1 MQGNRDRFTS
11 RFGVIAAAAGS
22 AIGLG
27 NIWRFPYV
35 LGENGGG
42 AFFLIYL
49 FFIVLIGI
57 PLMLTE
63 MTLGRSAQRNAYGT
77 FKFLAPGTGWPLVG
91 TMGVAAAFMILS
103 FYSAVAG
110 WTLEYTLQAV
120 NNGFAGKS
128 PAELNTMFGDFVSGS
143 FWPVVWMLFF
153 LFLTAAIVVA
163 GVSKGIEKY
172 TKILMPVLLV
182 IILVLDI
189 RAVTLPGAGEG
200 LEFLFKPDFSK
211 LNGNVVLEALG
222 QAFFSLSLGMG
233 TIITYG
239 SYISRK
245 ERLLGMAAS
254 VSFADTLIAVLAGVA
269 IFPAVFAFNI
279 EPDAGPKL
287 VFITLP
293 TIFQQ
298 MPGGYLFALLFF
310 ILLVIAALT
319 SSISLL
325 EVIVAYFTEEL
336 KISRKRATWLSGI
349 AVGVLG
355 MLSALSSGP
364 LKDYTLFGK
373 TAFDLLDYVSSNL
386 LLPFGGLLITVF
398 AGYVM
403 KKSVLKDGAEGE
415 SGPVRLFQIYYF
427 IIKFLAPVAIAFVF
441 LNSLGILNF

>member
-1 MQGNRDRFTS
+1 MQGNRDSFTS
-11 RFGVIAAAAGS
+11 RFGLIAAAAGS

-49 FFIVLIGI
+49 LFIIVIGI

-63 MTLGRSAQRNAYGT
+63 LTLGRSSQRNAYGT

-91 TMGVAAAFMILS
+91 IMGVAAAFMILS

-110 WTLEYTLQAV
+110 WTLEYTLKALD
-120 NNGFAGKS
+120 NSFAGKS
-128 PAELNTMFGDFVSGS
+128 PAELNSMYGDFVSGS
-143 FWPVVWMLFF
+143 FWPVLWMLIF

-182 IILVLDI
+182 IIVILDI
-189 RAVTLPGAGEG
+189 RAITLPGAGDG
-200 LEFLFKPDFSK
+200 LKFLFHPDFSK
-211 LNGNVVLEALG
+211 LTGNTILEALG

-239 SYISRK
+239 SYVERK
-245 ERLLGMAAS
+245 EKLLSTAAS

-269 IFPAVFAFNI
+269 IFPAVFAFGI
-279 EPDAGPKL
+279 QPDAGPKL

-293 TIFQQ
+293 NIFQQ
-298 MPGGYLFALLFF
+298 MQGGYFFALLFF

-336 KISRKRATWLSGI
+336 KISRKKATWLSGI
-349 AVGVLG
+349 AAGLLGV
-355 MLSALSSGP
+355 LSALSYGP
-364 LKDYTLFGK
+364 LEHYTLFGK
-373 TAFDLLDYVSSNL
+373 TAFDLLDYVSSNI
-386 LLPFGGLLITVF
+386 LLPFGGLLITIF
-398 AGYVM
+398 AGYIL
-403 KKSVLKDGAEGE
+403 KKKVLKSGVEGE
-415 SGPVRLFQIYYF
+415 SGREKLFGVYYL

-441 LNSLGILNF
+441 LNSLGILKF

>member
-1 MQGNRDRFTS
+1 MQGNRDSFSS

-42 AFFLIYL
+42 AFFLMYL

-77 FKFLAPGTGWPLVG
+77 FKFLAPKTGWPAVG
-91 TMGVAAAFMILS
+91 IMGVAAAFLILS

-120 NNGFAGKS
+120 KNGFTGKT
-128 PAELNTMFGDFVSGS
+128 PVELNAMYNDFVSGS
-143 FWPVVWMLFF
+143 VWPVVWMLIF

-163 GVSKGIEKY
+163 GVQKGIEKY

-182 IILVLDI
+182 IIIILDI
-189 RAVTLPGAGEG
+189 RAITLPGAGEG
-200 LEFLFKPDFSK
+200 LDFLFKPDFSK
-211 LNGNVVLEALG
+211 LSANTVLEALG

-239 SYISRK
+239 SYINRK
-245 ERLLGMAAS
+245 ERLMSTAAS
-254 VSFADTLIAVLAGVA
+254 VSLADTLIAVLAGVA

-293 TIFQQ
+293 NIFQQ
-298 MPGGYLFALLFF
+298 MPGGYFFALLFF
-310 ILLVIAALT
+310 VLLVIAALT

-336 KISRKRATWLSGI
+336 KISRKKATWLSG
-349 AVGVLG
+349 ATVGVLG
-355 MLSALSSGP
+355 VLSALSYGP
-364 LKDYTLFGK
+364 LKDNTLFDK
-373 TAFDLLDYVSSNL
+373 TAFDLFDYVSSNI
-386 LLPFGGLLITVF
+386 LLPFGGLLITIF
-398 AGYVM
+398 AGYIL
-403 KKSVLKDGAEGE
+403 KKAAVKDGVEGE
-415 SGPVRLFQIYYF
+415 SGHEKLFKVYYF

-441 LNSLGILNF
+441 LNSLGILKF